1 MGYFITNA
9 ASLHFLLS
17 LTAIWVSGF
26 SRLLGETENVTFQ
39 VYLGIWIFACLFMA
53 LNLFIRR
60 SRHLKEGES
69 FFSIFLGYG
78 LITAYFGFFWLESG
92 WSNLLFATFIMLV
105 FWMQFSNP
113 ETWIGQK
120 VAMVTDPIK
129 DYWKHW
135 KLRNGFLV
143 HTGTSMF
150 APDFSSSDVKHNQ
163 IALKVHQQL
172 AGEKLIIGGQER
184 CGKDFGGSFFRHC
197 TSCGYPLTYIDKAEG
212 SLTDTHQIVSCE
224 CCGWSG
230 ERHIFESY
238 GKYYSSFYRRILL
251 LDDEDEPITS
261 QQRKVMNRYFGKQ
274 FDCLYN
280 INIDWAIKRVYFI
293 VYQDQRRENNLFFVE
308 EDHYVRS
315 FSFAKAQRLLESL
328 GLNNPKLESLEKLRK
343 NGINC

>member
-1 MGYFITNA
+1 MGYLITNTA
-9 ASLHFLLS
+9 ALYLLLM
-17 LTAIWVSGF
+17 LTAILASGAADLF
-26 SRLLGETENVTFQ
+26 GQAENVELK
-39 VYLGIWIFACLFMA
+39 VSLGVWLFAFLFIA

-69 FFSIFLGYG
+69 FFDIFLGYG

-92 WSNLLFATFIMLV
+92 WSKLLFATFIMLV
-105 FWMQFSNP
+105 FWMHFSNP

-120 VAMVTDPIK
+120 VAMLTDPIK

-184 CGKDFGGSFFRHC
+184 SGKDFGGSFIRHC
-197 TSCGYPLTYIDKAEG
+197 SSCGYPLTYIDKAED
-212 SLTDTHQIVSCE
+212 SLTDTHQIISCD

-230 ERHIFESY
+230 ERQIFEVY
-238 GKYYSSFYRRILL
+238 GKYYSNFYRRILL
-251 LDDEDEPITS
+251 LEDEDTPLTTK
-261 QQRKVMNRYFGKQ
+261 QRKVMQRYFGKQ

-293 VYQDQRRENNLFFVE
+293 VYQENKIKNHTFFFK

-315 FSFAKAQRLLESL
+315 FSFAKAQRLLVSL

-343 NGINC
+343 KCVDA